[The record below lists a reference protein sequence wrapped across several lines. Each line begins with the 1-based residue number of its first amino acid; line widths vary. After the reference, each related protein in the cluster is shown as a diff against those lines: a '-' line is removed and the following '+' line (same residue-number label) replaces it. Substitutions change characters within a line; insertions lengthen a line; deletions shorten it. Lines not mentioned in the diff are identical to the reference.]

1 MSENEIC
8 QPMTGCDHY
17 EVKEKTA
24 LGGMRLGGASRRRE
38 AFKYTP
44 LSVIGRMFWEA
55 NQ

>member
-1 MSENEIC
+1 
-8 QPMTGCDHY
+8 MTGCNQY
-17 EVKEKTA
+17 KVKEKTA

-44 LSVIGRMFWEA
+44 LSVIGRMFWES